1 MALVISRG
9 SGMNK
14 KLILSVLFLVG
25 CATCSAVSAQE
36 GMPELAKK
44 SGCTVCHEINVKLIG
59 PAWMDVSKRY
69 KGATGY
75 AYSPRGSAAADAE
88 KMSLVDGLVMKM
100 TKGGSGNWGSAAKI
114 ASSPR
119 LSDADLR
126 TLVRFILDLAK

>member
-1 MALVISRG
+1 MALVISRE

-14 KLILSVLFLVG
+14 KLILSVLFLAG
-25 CATCSAVSAQE
+25 CVTGSAVSAQE

-44 SGCTVCHEINVKLIG
+44 SGCTACHEINVKLVG
-59 PAWMDVSKRY
+59 PAWMDVSKKY

-88 KMSLVDGLVMKM
+88 KMSLVDGLVMKVA
-100 TKGGSGNWGSAAKI
+100 KGGTGNWGSSVKI

-119 LSDADLR
+119 VSDADIR
-126 TLVRFILDLAK
+126 TLVRFILDLSK